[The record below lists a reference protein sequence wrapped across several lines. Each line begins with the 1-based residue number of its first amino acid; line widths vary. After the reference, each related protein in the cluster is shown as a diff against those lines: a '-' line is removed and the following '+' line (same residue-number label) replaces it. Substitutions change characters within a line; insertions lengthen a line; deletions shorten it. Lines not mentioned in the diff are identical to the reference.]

1 MGNTNILIKRNK
13 YLTKLFTEIIDER
26 QSLPIQAVHIW
37 NHIIY
42 GMLLTY

>member
-26 QSLPIQAVHIW
+26 QSLPIQAVFIFGT
-37 NHIIY
+37 ISDMECY
-42 GMLLTY
+42 